1 MVAVLFIN
9 EDFATIGYIRINAPW
24 AINAGALCIVTAI
37 LSKIPILLL
46 LITNIKAELMII
58 FTPIQS
64 FSKAW
69 NKRSVDAEDLQNFK
83 SALTGCQLTKLLLNG
98 CKMS

>member
-1 MVAVLFIN
+1 M
-9 EDFATIGYIRINAPW
+9 T
-24 AINAGALCIVTAI
+24 
-37 LSKIPILLL
+37 
-46 LITNIKAELMII
+46 I

-83 SALTGCQLTKLLLNG
+83 SALPGCQLTKLLLNG